1 MLCDQLHPSPLSPQS
16 NLDRTTNNLSGSLVK
31 AEALD
36 KDLKGASEKY
46 IYVQK
51 VRQHTAQWHCMSMLL
66 SWMGMMHTS
75 PSLHGTW

>member
-1 MLCDQLHPSPLSPQS
+1 LQS
-16 NLDRTTNNLSGSLVK
+16 NFDRTSNNLSGSLAK

-51 VRQHTAQWHCMSMLL
+51 VRYSARDYDEADLL
-66 SWMGMMHTS
+66 SST
-75 PSLHGTW
+75 